1 MSDAGTND
9 GHYVELL
16 ESRLRELLNRVVV
29 QITVNEKWYLATYP
43 DVAAAVESGALKSAR
58 DHYIAAGFFEN
69 RMPLPVEVDEPWY
82 VKEYPDVAEAIK
94 AGAFA
99 NGTQHFARN
108 GFQEGR
114 LPSPGWS
121 LLG

>member
-1 MSDAGTND
+1 MRSYSYLMSDAGTND

-58 DHYIAAGFFEN
+58 WILSRKGVYTFE
-69 RMPLPVEVDEPWY
+69 EVLFG
-82 VKEYPDVAEAIK
+82 KE
-94 AGAFA
+94 
-99 NGTQHFARN
+99 
-108 GFQEGR
+108 
-114 LPSPGWS
+114 
-121 LLG
+121 